1 VPARPLPA
9 PPEALDDRLGAAVAA
24 RVGAARFNLWFKGH
38 ARFEP
43 AAGGVRV
50 VARNEACRE
59 WLEHTFGEA
68 VRAAAAEVCGGPA
81 VKWAIE
87 SAADAA
93 EGARGQGP
101 GAREEPAAPP
111 PATRPR
117 VRPNPSPLTP
127 TPSQKD
133 LFGDPV
139 PPPKPKARRPDPDA
153 AALATPPASARPGRR
168 WKSLADFVVG
178 PSNRVAFASAVS
190 VVEDPSQSPN
200 PLVLHGPTGT
210 GKTHLLE
217 GIFAGLRR
225 RGEKPVYVT
234 AEEFTTRFVQA
245 SRLGKMAAFRRQFRE
260 CSALLFD
267 NLNFVATKR
276 ATQEEF
282 LHTFDALTADGRAVV
297 VTTDCHPRLAD
308 ELMPELADRLLGG
321 AVWSLLPPDADTR
334 LEILRKKATG
344 GTPAI
349 PDGVLKSIAS
359 ALRGNV
365 RELEGA
371 VNGVRHYARV
381 TGRPVDA
388 PLVREALGDLLRHA
402 VRVVTVADVD
412 AAVCAVLRLPA
423 GTLQSKARTWAVS
436 HPRMIAVYLCRKHT
450 AATYGE
456 IAKHFGAKTHST
468 AVAAEKKVRGWLDG
482 DKSVAI
488 GDRDWRT
495 KELIDRVERELQR

>member
-1 VPARPLPA
+1 MPARPLPA
-9 PPEALDDRLGAAVAA
+9 PAPGVALDDRLGAAVSA
-24 RVGAARFNLWFKGH
+24 RVGAARFNLWFKGQ

-50 VARNEACRE
+50 VARNDSCRD
-59 WLEHTFGEA
+59 WLEHTFGDA
-68 VRAAAAEVCGGPA
+68 VKAAAAEVC
-81 VKWAIE
+81 E
-87 SAADAA
+87 SSTVRWTVEAASG
-93 EGARGQGP
+93 EGQGTSETRAEAEP
-101 GAREEPAAPP
+101 VVVASAKPAPAA
-111 PATRPR
+111 R
-117 VRPNPSPLTP
+117 PSPLSP
-127 TPSQKD
+127 PPSQKD

-139 PPPKPKARRPDPDA
+139 APPKAKAKRPDPDA
-153 AALATPPASARPGRR
+153 EALAAPVAAQRAGRR
-168 WKSLADFVVG
+168 WKGLADFVVG
-178 PSNRVAFASAVS
+178 PSNRVAYASAVS
-190 VVEDPSQSPN
+190 VVEDPTQAPN

-217 GIFAGLRR
+217 GIYAGLRK
-225 RGEKPVYVT
+225 RGERPVYVT

-321 AVWSLLPPDADTR
+321 AVWSLLPPDAETR

-344 GTPAI
+344 GHPAI
-349 PDGVLKSIAS
+349 PDGVLKSIAG

-381 TGRPVDA
+381 TGRPVDQ

-436 HPRMIAVYLCRKHT
+436 HPRMVAVYLCRKHT

-468 AVAAEKKVRGWLDG
+468 AVAAEKKVRAWLDG
-482 DKSVAI
+482 DKAVAV
-488 GDRDWRT
+488 GDRDWRA
-495 KELIDRVERELQR
+495 KELVDRIERELQR